1 VTLYL
6 DSSALAKLYVEED
19 GTDTVHDAIKAHRG
33 AVVLSVL
40 TLPEVT
46 HAVTRTARNLG
57 AAEETVREMHRRI
70 LEDWDTLE
78 RIPVMD
84 HIAKEASMLARS
96 KGLRG
101 ADAVQLA
108 TCALLSRE
116 RRGVQ
121 FLGFDDALNEAAKTV
136 VRLWEAK

>member
-1 VTLYL
+1 MTLYL
-6 DSSALAKLYVEED
+6 DSSALAKLYIEED
-19 GTDTVHDAIKAHRG
+19 GTDAVNDAIKAHRG

-57 AAEETVREMHRRI
+57 APDETVRELHRRI
-70 LEDWDTLE
+70 LEDWENLE

-84 HIAKEASMLARS
+84 FIAKEASVLARS

-136 VRLWEAK
+136 VRLWEA

>member
-19 GTDTVHDAIKAHRG
+19 GTDAVQDAIKAHRF
-33 AVVLSVL
+33 AVALSTL
-40 TLPEVT
+40 TLPEVS

-57 AAEETVREMHRRI
+57 APDETVRELHRRI
-70 LEDWDTLE
+70 LEDWETLE

-121 FLGFDDALNEAAKTV
+121 FLGFDDALNEAAKSV
-136 VRLWEAK
+136 VRLWEAT

>member
-1 VTLYL
+1 MTLYL
-6 DSSALAKLYVEED
+6 DSSALAKLYVQEH
-19 GTDTVHDAIKAHRG
+19 GTEAVQAAIEKHQG
-33 AVVLSVL
+33 AVAVSTL

-46 HAVTRTARNLG
+46 HAVTRNARALG
-57 AAEETVREMHRRI
+57 ASDATVRELHKHI
-70 LEDWDTLE
+70 LEDWESLE

-84 HIAKEASMLARS
+84 FIAKEAAMLARS

-116 RRGVQ
+116 RRGVN
-121 FLGFDDALNEAAKTV
+121 FLGFDDALNDAAQTV
-136 VRLWEAK
+136 VKLWEAT